1 MSKINNVRLPN
12 AAPREYSPEQFNQLV
27 RSLEQ
32 IILQLNN
39 TYTPNVTEDKDAALT
54 WYEASGFNQ
63 SLSSA
68 GAGMLLPYGAFF
80 DTTTQSVVAINT
92 PKAMTFNN
100 TQIVN
105 QMYLGSP
112 ASRVYVDL
120 PGVYN
125 FQFSAQLD
133 KSSGASAHTYIWP
146 RVNGTNIANSASLVA
161 VQGTNAETVAA
172 WNFVLDL
179 NSGDYF
185 ELMWE
190 TDDVNLQLTAAA
202 ATATVPA
209 VPSVILTV
217 TYMSSLR

>member
-12 AAPREYSPEQFNQLV
+12 ASTGGYDPAQFNQLV

-32 IILQLNN
+32 IVFQLNN
-39 TYTPNVTEDKDAALT
+39 TYTPIVTEDKDAALT
-54 WYEASGFNQ
+54 WYEASGFNPG
-63 SLSSA
+63 LSSA

-80 DTTTQSVVAINT
+80 DTTTQSMTTVNT

-100 TQIVN
+100 TQLVN
-105 QMYLGSP
+105 QMYIGSP
-112 ASRVYVDL
+112 TSRIYVDL

-133 KSSGASAHTYIWP
+133 KSSGSSAHTYIWP
-146 RVNGTNIANSASLVA
+146 RINGANIANSASIVA

-179 NSGDYF
+179 NGGDYF

-190 TDDVNLQLTAAA
+190 ADDVNLQLTASA
-202 ATATVPA
+202 ATASTPA
-209 VPSVILTV
+209 IPSVILTV

>member
-12 AAPREYSPEQFNQLV
+12 AASQGYSAEQFNQLV

-32 IILQLNN
+32 VIFQLNN
-39 TYTPNVTEDKDAALT
+39 TYTPIVTEDKDSALT
-54 WYEASGFNQ
+54 WYEASGFNP

-68 GAGMLLPYGAFF
+68 GSGLLLPYGAFF
-80 DTTTQSVVAINT
+80 DTTTQTAAAINT
-92 PKAMTFNN
+92 PQAVTFNN
-100 TQIVN
+100 TQFGN

-112 ASRVYVDL
+112 TSRVYVDM

-133 KSSGASAHTYIWP
+133 KASGASAHTYIWP
-146 RVNGTNIANSASLVA
+146 RINGTDIANSASIVA

-179 NSGDYF
+179 NGGDYF
-185 ELMWE
+185 QLMWE
-190 TDDVNLQLTAAA
+190 TTDLNLQLTAAA

-209 VPSVILTV
+209 IPSVILTV
-217 TYMSSLR
+217 TYMSTLR

>member
-12 AAPREYSPEQFNQLV
+12 AASQGYSAEQFNQLV

-32 IILQLNN
+32 IILQLNS

-68 GAGMLLPYGAFF
+68 GSGLLLPYGSFF
-80 DTTTQSVVAINT
+80 DTTTQSVAAINT
-92 PKAMTFNN
+92 PKAVTFNN
-100 TQIVN
+100 TQIAN
-105 QMYLGSP
+105 QMYVGSP
-112 ASRVYVDL
+112 TSRIYVDMA
-120 PGVYN
+120 GVYN
-125 FQFSAQLD
+125 FQFSVQLD
-133 KSSGASAHTYIWP
+133 KASGASAHTYIWP
-146 RVNGTNIANSASLVA
+146 RINGANVADSASVVT
-161 VQGTNAETVAA
+161 VQGTNAELVAA

-179 NSGDYF
+179 NGGDYF

-190 TDDVNLQLTAAA
+190 TDDVNLQLTHAA

-209 VPSVILTV
+209 IPSVILTV
-217 TYMSSLR
+217 TYMSTLR